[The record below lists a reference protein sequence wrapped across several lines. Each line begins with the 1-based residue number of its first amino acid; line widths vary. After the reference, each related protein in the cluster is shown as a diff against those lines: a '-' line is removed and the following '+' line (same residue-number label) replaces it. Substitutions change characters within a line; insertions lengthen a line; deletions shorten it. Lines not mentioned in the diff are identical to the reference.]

1 VKGVSHMSG
10 YTLKDKYVLIT
21 GASSGIGKELARC
34 FAKEGAHCILS
45 AHPSEA
51 PALSDLSGELE
62 SRYGIKTWSFGVDLA
77 GEDGPKKLYDE
88 VKAHV
93 SVIDVLVNNAGLM
106 VYGDFHQ
113 ADISRQLTLVHVNI
127 RAMMLLMRLFLKE
140 MAARRDGRILNV
152 SSVSA
157 FQPTVHHA
165 VYGASKAFVQSL
177 SEAVNEEV
185 RRSGVKVCTLNP
197 SYTNTPLIKGGDF
210 PEKLWW
216 YAVSGLADPAVIAQK
231 GVRALKKGKSLYI
244 PGFKNRFIH
253 ILLPR
258 ISSRK
263 IINFFSY
270 HALKSR
276 Q

>member
-1 VKGVSHMSG
+1 MPRYDLKG
-10 YTLKDKYVLIT
+10 KNVLIT
-21 GASSGIGKELARC
+21 GASSGIGKELSRC
-34 FAKEGAHCILS
+34 FAKDGAHCVLS

-51 PALSDLSGELE
+51 TALSDLAGELE
-62 SRYGIKTWSFGVDLA
+62 KRDGIKTWAINVDLA
-77 GEDGPKKLYDE
+77 CEGGPKKLYDE
-88 VKAHV
+88 VKGRV
-93 SVIDVLVNNAGLM
+93 PVIDVLVNNAGMM
-106 VYGDFHQ
+106 VYGDFHET
-113 ADISRQLTLVHVNI
+113 DINRQLRLVHVNI
-127 RAMMLLMRLFLKE
+127 AALMSLMHLFLKDMTE
-140 MAARRDGRILNV
+140 RGDGRILNI

-177 SEAVNEEV
+177 SEAINEEV

-210 PEKLWW
+210 PERLWW
-216 YAVSGLADPAVIAQK
+216 YAVSGLADPAVIARK
-231 GVRALKKGKSLYI
+231 GVEALKKGKSLYI
-244 PGFKNRFIH
+244 PGFKNKIIH
-253 ILLPR
+253 IFLPR

-276 Q
+276 P

>member
-1 VKGVSHMSG
+1 MSD
-10 YTLKDKYVLIT
+10 YNLRDKNVLIT
-21 GASSGIGKELARC
+21 GASSGIGKELSRC
-34 FAKEGAHCILS
+34 FAKEGAHCFLT

-51 PALSDLSGELE
+51 TALTDLAVELE
-62 SRYGIKTWSFGVDLA
+62 KRDGIKTWAFSTDLA

-93 SVIDVLVNNAGLM
+93 PVIDVLVNNAGLI
-106 VYGDFHQ
+106 VYGDFHE
-113 ADISRQLTLVHVNI
+113 ADINRQLRLVHVNI
-127 RAMMLLMRLFLKE
+127 RALMLLMHLFLKD
-140 MAARRDGRILNV
+140 MTARSDGRILNI

-197 SYTNTPLIKGGDF
+197 SYTETPLIKNGDF
-210 PEKLWW
+210 PERLWW

-231 GVRALKKGKSLYI
+231 GVRALKKGKSLCI
-244 PGFKNRFIH
+244 PGFKNKIIH
-253 ILLPR
+253 IFLPR

-276 Q
+276 P